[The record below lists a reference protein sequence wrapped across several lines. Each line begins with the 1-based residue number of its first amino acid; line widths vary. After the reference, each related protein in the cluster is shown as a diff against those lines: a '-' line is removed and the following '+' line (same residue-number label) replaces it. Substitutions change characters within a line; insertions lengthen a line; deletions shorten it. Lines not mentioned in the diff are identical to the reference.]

1 MIRRGD
7 LKYIHCDSD
16 PVQLYDVVNDPW
28 ERENLVENPAYKLLA
43 KSLAKEVAERWDSVA
58 LRQKVMDT
66 QKNRFAL
73 NAAMQVEA
81 SEHWDYNPPSD
92 AAHQYVRN
100 HMDWTV
106 VADCFYVPP
115 VR

>member
-1 MIRRGD
+1 
-7 LKYIHCDSD
+7 
-16 PVQLYDVVNDPW
+16 
-28 ERENLVENPAYKLLA
+28 
-43 KSLAKEVAERWDSVA
+43 
-58 LRQKVMDT
+58 MDT

-73 NAAMQVEA
+73 NAAMQAGA

-100 HMDWTV
+100 HMDWTM
-106 VADCFYVPP
+106 VADRFRFPP